1 MPETKLTGKI
11 VDSNGDPVA
20 DAIIEVTDNLEGTSD
35 RSEVVIRETDSSG
48 EFEFKYHPEGDST
61 VKSWHVVARDD
72 TEEELFN
79 AISQPRK
86 SADLLEG
93 LAFYVTD
100 SKDQTV
106 AEGETLEG
114 QTVVRQ
120 QANSRFTVEPNAR
133 VVTKRE

>member
-20 DAIIEVTDNLEGTSD
+20 DAIIEVTDHLEGTSD

-48 EFEFKYHPEGDST
+48 EFEFKYHPEGDGT
-61 VKSWHVVARDD
+61 VKSWHVMARDD
-72 TEEELFN
+72 TEGELFN
-79 AISQPRK
+79 AISQSEK
-86 SADLLEG
+86 NADLLEG
-93 LAFYVTD
+93 VAFYVTD

-120 QANSRFTVEPNAR
+120 QANSRLTVEPNAR